1 MICNKCF
8 AEIPDDSKVCPFCGA
23 ALEAEEAPAE
33 EAPAE
38 AVLAEEAPVE
48 AAPAQAA
55 PVEAAPAVAPVVTPA
70 VSFEPASE
78 PKKAK
83 KGGKKLLTIG
93 LPIAAVVTAAAVLV
107 ATNFGFIKGKFI
119 KWFKS
124 DAEYVSFVE
133 TENMKNATNDVV
145 ELYRT
150 LYDNLGTELE
160 GNYNAEVEVTV
171 GDELKSLFSQYVL
184 GSPSATNYFDFF
196 QKANLKMNF
205 NAKDGN
211 LRLEGFVGVNGTNL
225 LSANVIQTAEGEMYL
240 QVPELSSKYLYAEVD
255 EPMSGYVSVQ
265 DMVATFDAEELKE
278 VLPDPDLLEKVL
290 NRYFKVAFDTID
302 DVDAEKVTLKIDN
315 ISQDCD
321 AYSIEISEKM
331 LINMAIAVLEE
342 AKDDEELKEIIMP
355 VVEFV
360 FISAGAYSSEIEDS
374 IDDGLDDAIDE
385 LKDYRSEASREAV
398 MILTDYVDG
407 SHNII
412 GRSITFPI
420 RLDKDE
426 VAINIYSVEDG
437 KDYGMKFEVVGVEG
451 AGLCFKA
458 TGTKSGDKLT
468 VKGGLEVNI
477 VGISNSL
484 APDGSVQ
491 STETTSQKME
501 VLNFSTKDLD
511 IELLEEGI
519 FKGTITLAPGDD
531 LLNELASEGN
541 VPTSVASL
549 LALQVELV
557 GNGSEDATDTTINI
571 LLAGKKALGIRLT
584 ASEGEP
590 ADIAIPSKGECIDAT
605 SSEAM
610 EAWMQDMN
618 PQVLLDKLE
627 AIGFPTELL
636 EEGSTSGE
644 PTVEDYYNDYY
655 NDYYDQYADSYYNG
669 Y

>member
-23 ALEAEEAPAE
+23 AVEAEEAPAE
-33 EAPAE
+33 E
-38 AVLAEEAPVE
+38 VLAEEAP
-48 AAPAQAA
+48 AQAT

-70 VSFEPASE
+70 VSFEPAAE

-196 QKANLKMNF
+196 QKANLKMNL

-211 LRLEGFVGVNGTNL
+211 LRLEGFVGVNGTNI

-240 QVPELSSKYLYAEVD
+240 QVPELSSKYLYAD
-255 EPMSGYVSVQ
+255 AAGSMGGGVSVQ
-265 DMVATFDAEELKE
+265 DMLTTLDGEELKE

-302 DVDAEKVTLKIDN
+302 DVDAEKVTLKIDS

-342 AKDDEELKEIIMP
+342 AKDDEDLKEIIMP

-385 LKDYRSEASREAV
+385 LKEYRSEASREAV

-412 GRSITFPI
+412 GRSITFTEAI
-420 RLDKDE
+420 DDE
-426 VAINIYSVEDG
+426 VAFNIYSVEDG
-437 KDYGMKFEVVGVEG
+437 KDYGMKFEIVGVEG
-451 AGLCFKA
+451 AGFCFKA

-477 VGISNSL
+477 VGMSNSL
-484 APDGSVQ
+484 APDGSIQ
-491 STETTSQKME
+491 STETRSQKME

-511 IELLEEGI
+511 TELLKEGI
-519 FKGTITLAPGDD
+519 FKGTITLSPGDD
-531 LLNELASEGN
+531 LLNELASEGDI
-541 VPTSVASL
+541 PTSVASL

-584 ASEGEP
+584 ASEGDP
-590 ADIAIPSKGECIDAT
+590 ADIAVPSKGECIDAT
-605 SSEAM
+605 SSEAL

-636 EEGSTSGE
+636 EDGMAGE
-644 PTVEDYYNDYY
+644 PTVDDYYNGYYNDYY
-655 NDYYDQYADSYYNG
+655 G